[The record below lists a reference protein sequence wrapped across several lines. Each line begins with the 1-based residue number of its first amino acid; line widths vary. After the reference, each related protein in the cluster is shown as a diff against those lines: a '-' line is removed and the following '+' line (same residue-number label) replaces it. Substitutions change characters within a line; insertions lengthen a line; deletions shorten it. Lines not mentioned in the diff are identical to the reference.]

1 MNTTSNADAGKNILW
16 PGATPFCPAVCGPN
30 PLLGFGGH
38 ARPRCTRFARAFG
51 VLPRTK
57 IRDRTRNLQNNV
69 DLPYREIKS
78 NIADSLN
85 LLIHVE
91 RRPGQ
96 RLVSEVLEIAGYNP
110 GYVDYAHRV
119 PTRLLPFGRP
129 TGRSRARDFA

>member
-1 MNTTSNADAGKNILW
+1 MEPGQKLYAAKTVSW
-16 PGATPFCPAVCGPN
+16 PGATPFCPADCGPN
-30 PLLGFGGH
+30 PLLGFGGR
-38 ARPRCTRFARAFG
+38 ARPRCTRFARVFG
-51 VLPRTK
+51 ILPRTR
-57 IRDRTRNLQNNV
+57 IQDRTRNLQNNV

-78 NIADSLN
+78 NIADSRN

-119 PTRLLPFGRP
+119 PTRLLRFRQP